1 MNKKKRLFGGLVLI
15 FGLCMVFLYYY
26 TSENK
31 NIDTISS
38 LITDPPLRFS
48 VEESFHT
55 EEIAVELLLDP
66 AFPRQ
71 AEVYYTLNGDPPDK
85 ESFLYQEPIVIEK
98 TEGMNVVPV
107 RAVICYKNE
116 CSKVF
121 TKTYFVSSYIKE
133 RYDIPV
139 ISITSDGE
147 GLFGYE
153 NGILVAGRIY
163 DEFYRYWNAGE
174 ELPDWL
180 SAMKKELEG
189 YSSAKGRPGEE
200 IAEWF
205 VPANYML
212 RGRENERKAHVE
224 MYGPDGSKMLDQDVG
239 LRVSGKGSAT
249 NPQKSLRL
257 CARTEYEEENSK
269 FRFDI
274 FSYGEKED
282 LTHTT
287 EQVFDKLILRNSGND
302 WMQTYLVWNL
312 TSRIARQ
319 AGFPVV
325 ANVRP
330 AAVYING
337 SYYGLVQ
344 MSPDKSEFNIA
355 KMYDLEE
362 DLIEF
367 RERKEK
373 TVTREIGIRQI
384 AEKDLNLEETRQELE
399 SIIDMDNLLL
409 YYALEIYMSNT
420 DWPTNNYTVWR
431 YTGEKDENNP
441 YKDGRWRFLLY
452 DTDVGF
458 SYNWNGDAFTMLLE
472 EKQEGKEFFSLLM
485 KSDYYRKKFVN
496 ILCDLLAGV
505 CREENVLKILEEEE
519 AQILNELDFMMSE
532 TLIPEEVGMFL
543 ANREQKMEE
552 KREFITHRDDM
563 LVHYMPQLLS
573 VSGRYELKI
582 KAPEKGAE
590 ISFSTVEL
598 LEEDS
603 DFQGFYYKNIP
614 LTIKALTYPGTE
626 FEAFLVNGTK
636 ITKPE
641 FTISGELIKDGE
653 VTVELLTKESE
664 LPAHPVINEIKASGK
679 DEYVELYNPYTEPV
693 SLEPFFISDDPE
705 NLKKYACPDY
715 VLKPGGFLVL
725 QGKNFPLLT
734 SYIVNFSIKDG
745 ETLYL
750 SNEQGEILEQC
761 YIPKMSEQES
771 YGKYPD
777 AQKLQFFQQTTKGS
791 PNLE

>member
-1 MNKKKRLFGGLVLI
+1 MNKKKRLFGILILAAGLSA
-15 FGLCMVFLYYY
+15 VFLYYCV
-26 TSENK
+26 SENK

-38 LITDPPLRFS
+38 LIADPPLRFS

-55 EEIAVELLLDP
+55 EEIAVELLLDH

-71 AEVYYTLNGDPPDK
+71 AKVYYTLNGDQPDK
-85 ESFLYQEPIVIEK
+85 EDYLYQEPIVIEK
-98 TEGMNVVPV
+98 TEGMNVVPI
-107 RAVICYKNE
+107 RAVIYYKNE
-116 CSKVF
+116 YSKVF

-139 ISITSDGE
+139 ISITSDEE

-153 NGILVAGRIY
+153 NGILVAGKIY
-163 DEFYRYWNAGE
+163 DEFYRYWNAKE
-174 ELPDWL
+174 PLPDWL
-180 SAMKKELEG
+180 SEMKKELEG
-189 YSSAKGRPGEE
+189 YSYTKGTPGEE

-224 MYGPDGSKMLDQDVG
+224 MFEPDGSAMLDQDVG

-249 NPQKSLRL
+249 NPQKSLRI
-257 CARTEYEEENSK
+257 CARTEYEEEESK
-269 FRFDI
+269 FRYDI
-274 FSYGEKED
+274 FQYGEKED

-287 EQVFDKLILRNSGND
+287 EQVFDKLIFRNSGND

-312 TSRIARQ
+312 SSRIARQ
-319 AGFPVV
+319 ANFPVV

-330 AAVYING
+330 AVVYING
-337 SYYGLVQ
+337 KYYGMVQ

-362 DLIEF
+362 DNIEF
-367 RERKEK
+367 VERKEK
-373 TVTREIGIRQI
+373 TVTRETGIRQL
-384 AEKDLNLEETRQELE
+384 AEKDLNLEENREELE
-399 SIIDMDNLLL
+399 KLVDMDNLLL

-472 EKQEGKEFFSLLM
+472 EKREGKEFFSILM
-485 KSDYYRKKFVN
+485 KSDYYKNKFVN
-496 ILCDLLAGV
+496 LMCDLLAGV
-505 CREENVLKILEEEE
+505 CGRENVLKILEEEE
-519 AQILNELDFMMSE
+519 AKILNELNYMMSE
-532 TLIPEEVGMFL
+532 TLIPEDTGMFL
-543 ANREQKMEE
+543 TNREQRMQE
-552 KREFITHRDDM
+552 KREFISQREDM
-563 LVHYMPQLLS
+563 IVYYMPRLLGTA
-573 VSGRYELKI
+573 GRYELEV
-582 KAPEKGAE
+582 KAPKKGGL
-590 ISFSTVEL
+590 ISFSTIEL
-598 LEEDS
+598 MEEDS
-603 DFQGFYYKNIP
+603 DFSGFYYKNIP
-614 LTIKALTYPGTE
+614 LTIKSHTYPGTE
-626 FEAFLVNGTK
+626 FEAFLVNGEEIREK
-636 ITKPE
+636 E
-641 FTISGELIKDGE
+641 FTVTKDMVQNGKL
-653 VTVELLTKESE
+653 TVELVLKQEE
-664 LPAHPVINEIKASGK
+664 EAHPVLNEIKASGK
-679 DEYVELYNPYTEPV
+679 DEYMELYNPYQVPV
-693 SLEPFFISDDPE
+693 SMGEFFISDDPN

-715 VLKPGGFLVL
+715 ILEPESFFVL

-734 SYIVNFSIKDG
+734 SYIVNFSIKSG

-750 SNEQGEILEQC
+750 SNAEGELLEQC

-777 AQKLQFFQQTTKGS
+777 GRKNRFFQQPTKGS